1 MRSAFIIAINTFRE
15 IIRDRIL
22 YGIVVFA
29 LILLGVSLALG
40 SLGIQEQVRI
50 SLNFGFMGIQLSLV
64 VLAIFVGSTLVY
76 KEIEKQTVTTL
87 LARPLSRIDF
97 LLGKFFGLAL
107 VILVVMVGLS
117 GVLLL
122 VSWGMG
128 FQPQAS
134 FAVALYG
141 ILWEALILL
150 SVTLFF
156 GSFSRPIMTV
166 IFALGV
172 FLIGHWSESLTYFA
186 LRSESKGYQMF
197 AKVVQVGLP
206 NLESFNWKDFPLYE
220 GFVSGQEILFA
231 TLLGLGWCMVL
242 LSMTAT
248 IFKRRDF
255 V

>member
-1 MRSAFIIAINTFRE
+1 MRSALVIAVNTFRE

-29 LILLGVSLALG
+29 LILLGVSIALG

-64 VLAIFVGSTLVY
+64 VLSIFVGSTLVY

-87 LARPLSRIDF
+87 LARPLSRVDF
-97 LLGKFFGLAL
+97 LLGKFFGLVL
-107 VILVVMVGLS
+107 IIFVVMAGLS
-117 GVLLL
+117 VVLMVL
-122 VSWGMG
+122 SWGLG
-128 FQPQAS
+128 FQVKSS
-134 FAVALYG
+134 FFLALYG
-141 ILWEALILL
+141 IFLESLVLL

-172 FLIGHWSESLTYFA
+172 FLIGHWSESLSYFA
-186 LRSESKGYQMF
+186 LRSESRGYQIF
-197 AKVVQVGLP
+197 AKLIQVGIP
-206 NLESFNWKDFPLYE
+206 NLESFNWKDYPLYDE
-220 GFVSGQEILFA
+220 VMMSHEVGFA
-231 TLLGLGWCMVL
+231 TLLGVGWCMVL
-242 LSMTAT
+242 LAVTAAV
-248 IFKRRDF
+248 FQRRDF